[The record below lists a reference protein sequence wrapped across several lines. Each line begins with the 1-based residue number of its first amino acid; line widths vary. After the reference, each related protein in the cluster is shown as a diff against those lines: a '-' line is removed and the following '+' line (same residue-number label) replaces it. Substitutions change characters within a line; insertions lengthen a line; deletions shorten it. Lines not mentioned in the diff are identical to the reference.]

1 MGTVTKKDLID
12 QVTEKTQL
20 KRAVVRDVV
29 HELLA
34 RVISELAAGHRLEF
48 RDFGVFEVK
57 ARKARRAQN
66 PRTLEPVRVPPKHTV
81 KFKAGRML
89 REELDK
95 LNRLAEAELA
105 QLQPPEPV
113 ATVNGTL
120 NGTHAGTVHGS
131 LNGTW
136 TRNPRGG
143 STARTA

>member
-12 QVTEKTQL
+12 QVTEKTGL

-34 RVISELAAGHRLEF
+34 RVVSELGAGHRLEF

-95 LNRLAEAELA
+95 LNREAEAALA
-105 QLQPPEPV
+105 QLHTPESV
-113 ATVNGTL
+113 GTVNSSVNGSVNGAVNGTL
-120 NGTHAGTVHGS
+120 NGA
-131 LNGTW
+131 W
-136 TRNPRGG
+136 TRNGRTG
-143 STARTA
+143 SAARTA